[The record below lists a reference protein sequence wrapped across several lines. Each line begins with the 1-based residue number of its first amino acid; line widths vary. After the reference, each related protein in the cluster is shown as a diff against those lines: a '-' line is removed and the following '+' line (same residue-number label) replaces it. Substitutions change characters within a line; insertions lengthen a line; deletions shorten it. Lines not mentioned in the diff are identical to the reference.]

1 MEDIN
6 TFFEKKLSKSLIYEQ
21 IYPYTYKSQPKYL
34 LEDIKDLMEL
44 VTWLS
49 DYYQDFYCYEFF
61 HKDLVRYL
69 EGNESLDMD
78 RVFQYQNNIHNMP
91 VSKNWQVI
99 FKRKFNWLIL
109 TDEEEIY
116 MRNEA
121 FNSFLCASP
130 AITYRFKTRRQA
142 LQRNINDPK
151 LLAVCRN
158 VLALM
163 TEKERTFFV
172 NYVVTR
178 DGGAKLDKFRYL
190 MDSSSLA
197 EGIPTPSP
205 ISPTPTPISPPTI
218 SPPIQRTEEQEKKYQ
233 KRKRRKENEKRRKEK
248 QTKKELDELDE
259 LISEVEPN
267 YKPKRSGGLA
277 KLVAFGSGT
286 N

>member
-1 MEDIN
+1 MDDIN

-49 DYYQDFYCYEFF
+49 DYYQDYYCYEFF
-61 HKDLVRYL
+61 HRDLVRYL

-109 TDEEEIY
+109 TDEEENY
-116 MRNEA
+116 MINEA

-178 DGGAKLDKFRYL
+178 DGGAKLNKFCYL
-190 MDSSSLA
+190 MDSSTMA
-197 EGIPTPSP
+197 QGIPTPP
-205 ISPTPTPISPPTI
+205 PISPPPI
-218 SPPIQRTEEQEKKYQ
+218 SQPIQRTEEQEKKYQ
-233 KRKRRKENEKRRKEK
+233 KRKRKKENEKRRKEK

-277 KLVAFGSGT
+277 KLVAFGSGS

>member
-1 MEDIN
+1 MDDIN
-6 TFFEKKLSKSLIYEQ
+6 RFFEKKLSKSLIYEQ

-34 LEDIKDLMEL
+34 LEDIRDLMEL

-49 DYYQDFYCYEFF
+49 DYYQDFYCYEIF
-61 HKDLVRYL
+61 HRDLIRYL

-78 RVFQYQNNIHNMP
+78 RVFQYENNIHNMP

-109 TDEEEIY
+109 TDEEENY

-163 TEKERTFFV
+163 TENERTFFV

-190 MDSSSLA
+190 MDSSTMA
-197 EGIPTPSP
+197 EGIPTPP
-205 ISPTPTPISPPTI
+205 PISPPPI
-218 SPPIQRTEEQEKKYQ
+218 SQPIQRTEEQEKKYQ
-233 KRKRRKENEKRRKEK
+233 KRKRKKENEKRRKEK

-277 KLVAFGSGT
+277 KLVAFGSGS

>member
-1 MEDIN
+1 MDDIN

-34 LEDIKDLMEL
+34 LEDLRDLMEL
-44 VTWLS
+44 INWLA
-49 DYYQDFYCYEFF
+49 DYYQDFYCYEIF
-61 HKDLVRYL
+61 HRDLFTYL
-69 EGNESLDMD
+69 EGNESLNMD

-116 MRNEA
+116 MINEA
-121 FNSFLCASP
+121 FNSFVCASP
-130 AITYRFKTRRQA
+130 AITYKFKTRRQA

-151 LLAVCRN
+151 LLTVCRN

-163 TEKERTFFV
+163 TENERTFFV

-190 MDSSSLA
+190 MDSSTMA
-197 EGIPTPSP
+197 EGIPTPPPISPSP
-205 ISPTPTPISPPTI
+205 ISI
-218 SPPIQRTEEQEKKYQ
+218 PIQRTEEQEKKYQ
-233 KRKRRKENEKRRKEK
+233 KRKRKKENEKRRKEK